1 MLYNEYIVNKA
12 VDAGIKKYI
21 KYYKK
26 YGKNLDLLAK
36 IQIDIE
42 NRFIDNVKSKSYIYQ
57 RECEE
62 MENILV
68 LVENRFDYYFKV
80 NNMYNWITGNENF
93 KKLLGL

>member
-1 MLYNEYIVNKA
+1 MVYNEYLVNKA

-21 KYYKK
+21 KHYKK

-42 NRFIDNVKSKSYIYQ
+42 NRFIDNVKSKNFTYQ
-57 RECEE
+57 RECDE
-62 MENILV
+62 MKNILI

-80 NNMYNWITGNENF
+80 NNMYNWIKGNENF
-93 KKLLGL
+93 RKLLVL

>member
-1 MLYNEYIVNKA
+1 MLYNEYIVNKV

-21 KYYKK
+21 KHYKK

-42 NRFIDNVKSKSYIYQ
+42 NRFIDNVKSKNFPYQ
-57 RECEE
+57 RECDEIK
-62 MENILV
+62 NILV

-80 NNMYNWITGNENF
+80 NNMYNWIKGNENF
-93 KKLLGL
+93 KKLLN